1 MYKVYWTENG
11 NLNAK
16 EFASGEMSTALDATQ
31 QLRTRQYAGEDI
43 QFIVMAHENPHS
55 VGKQG
60 YDVTGPDYDWK
71 KRRI

>member
-11 NLNAK
+11 QANAK
-16 EFASGEMSTALDATQ
+16 EFPSSDMTSALAAMQ
-31 QLRTRQYAGEDI
+31 ALRTRQYSGEDVG
-43 QFIVMAHENPHS
+43 FVAMAHENPNS

>member
-1 MYKVYWTENG
+1 MYKVYWTERG
-11 NLNAK
+11 ALSAR
-16 EFASGEMSTALDATQ
+16 EFNSDEMSQALKFTQ
-31 QLRTRQYAGEDI
+31 ELRTKQYAGEGI
-43 QFIVMAHENPHS
+43 SFITMAAENPDM